1 MLQPPHTS
9 IRAHRKRLNIS
20 LDTLAAEADLLPGNL
35 SLIERKRWPDAATL
49 VRVSAALSRLA
60 IAQGAPPVRVADL
73 VAPLDE
79 VRA

>member
-1 MLQPPHTS
+1 MLQPPYTS

-20 LDTLAAEADLLPGNL
+20 LERLAAEADLLPCNL
-35 SLIERKRWPDAATL
+35 SLIERKRWPDAGTL
-49 VRVSAALSRLA
+49 VRVSAALSRIA
-60 IAQGAPPVRVADL
+60 IAKGARPVSVADL